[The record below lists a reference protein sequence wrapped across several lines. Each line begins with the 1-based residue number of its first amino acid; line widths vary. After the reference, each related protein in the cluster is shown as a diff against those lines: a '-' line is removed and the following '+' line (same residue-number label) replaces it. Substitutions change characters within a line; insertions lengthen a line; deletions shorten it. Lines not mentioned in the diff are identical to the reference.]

1 MGMSMGLI
9 GPVGFPRGGERLSWE
24 WEIITVM
31 IEWEGG
37 CCFT

>member
-31 IEWEGG
+31 IE
-37 CCFT
+37 